1 MLLAVFS
8 HKRNERVKEGW
19 IRTGNHIVYDK
30 SDFAFKQNSGE
41 NAYTL
46 SFEWTATEDNDT
58 LLVAPVPP
66 YSYSKLVNILKQFQ
80 EKFSKREDV
89 LFKVSPFE
97 NSISNNTVPL
107 V

>member
-19 IRTGNHIVYDK
+19 IRTGNHILYEK

-46 SFEWTATEDNDT
+46 SFELTAT
-58 LLVAPVPP
+58 
-66 YSYSKLVNILKQFQ
+66 
-80 EKFSKREDV
+80 
-89 LFKVSPFE
+89 
-97 NSISNNTVPL
+97 
-107 V
+107 